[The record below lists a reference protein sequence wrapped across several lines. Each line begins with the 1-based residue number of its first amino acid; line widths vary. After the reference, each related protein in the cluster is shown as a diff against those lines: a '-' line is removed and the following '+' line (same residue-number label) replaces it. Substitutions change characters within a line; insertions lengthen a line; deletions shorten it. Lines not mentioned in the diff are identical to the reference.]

1 MWDYN
6 HTLEEKRCL
15 ENLANVKK
23 IIAKMKNAPNTI
35 RMEEAEKVLK
45 AYGYEFD
52 RQKGSHRHYINNF
65 GDVITIKKE
74 SQLKRAYIDDILAR
88 IGE

>member
-1 MWDYN
+1 MWYYN